1 MKTKITKAT
10 TYQID
15 TTHSEIAFS
24 IKHLMITSIRG
35 IFTHFEGTVVTG
47 SADFTDANIR
57 VEIAANS
64 LQTQHLERDAHLK
77 GEDFFDVARFP
88 KIVFQS
94 STFIKINPS
103 HYLLNGMLTIRD
115 IQEPVQLKVFYR
127 GKSIDMQGDV
137 KYGFELEGSLSR
149 KEFGL
154 FWNQQTSSGNL
165 LIADEVNLHLHIQLW
180 NI

>member
-15 TTHSEIAFS
+15 ATHSEIAFS

-35 IFTHFEGTVVTG
+35 VFTQFEGKVVAG
-47 SADFTDANIR
+47 SPDFTDADIR
-57 VEIAANS
+57 VEIATNS
-64 LQTQHLERDAHLK
+64 LQTQHLQRDAHLK
-77 GEDFFDVARFP
+77 GDDFFDVAKFP
-88 KIVFQS
+88 SIIFQS
-94 STFIKINPS
+94 ATFIQISPT

-149 KEFGL
+149 KDFGL
-154 FWNQQTSSGNL
+154 FWNQQTSSGNW
-165 LIADEVNLHLHIQLW
+165 LIADEVQLHLNIQLW